1 MKTNRTFQLAVRPW
15 MLTAALPLLL
25 GSSLQGEIKGE
36 KLGKGFVR
44 TKEEKSGSAVQ
55 AFVERD
61 GKRFGKIDAFT
72 FSSFVK
78 AGSQCSF
85 VPTDSILYVP
95 DSMKARVSKEK
106 SENMI
111 LWPKFYRRYTAFFHT
126 VEVSPDEY
134 TGKKPIS
141 EARMTQWQSLGR
153 IVVAVY
159 RGNPISVPKPKQKPE
174 PAVAAK

>member
-1 MKTNRTFQLAVRPW
+1 MNTNRTFQLAVRPW

-36 KLGKGFVR
+36 KLGEGFVR

-55 AFVERD
+55 GFVERD

-72 FSSFVK
+72 YSTFVK
-78 AGSQCSF
+78 AGSECSF
-85 VPTDSILYVP
+85 IPTDAILYVP
-95 DSMKARVSKEK
+95 DSLKARVTKEK
-106 SENMI
+106 GENMV
-111 LWPKFYRRYTAFFHT
+111 LWPKFYRKNTSSFHT
-126 VEVSPDEY
+126 VEVSVDEF
-134 TGKKPIS
+134 TGKKPVS
-141 EARMTQWQSLGR
+141 EARMKQWQSLGR

-159 RGNPISVPKPKQKPE
+159 RGNPISVPKPKPE